1 MRLQLKNV
9 YFSERLSQETNAF
22 AADVYLDN
30 RKFATAENDGHG
42 GPTLVKSLNKKDEL
56 FNEAVKYAK
65 NSPDIQTKFLNED
78 GLPVTY
84 ASNLENQVD
93 NMLVEWLER
102 KQLVKNSRKG
112 LYIEDKVKN
121 RFLISWNLP
130 MNKLLAHPKGK
141 DIVKEA
147 IAKKKKEGYIILNN
161 NLGSLL
167 AK

>member
-1 MRLQLKNV
+1 
-9 YFSERLSQETNAF
+9 
-22 AADVYLDN
+22 
-30 RKFATAENDGHG
+30 
-42 GPTLVKSLNKKDEL
+42 
-56 FNEAVKYAK
+56 
-65 NSPDIQTKFLNED
+65 
-78 GLPVTY
+78 
-84 ASNLENQVD
+84 
-93 NMLVEWLER
+93 MLVEWLER

-121 RFLISWNLP
+121 KFLISWNLP